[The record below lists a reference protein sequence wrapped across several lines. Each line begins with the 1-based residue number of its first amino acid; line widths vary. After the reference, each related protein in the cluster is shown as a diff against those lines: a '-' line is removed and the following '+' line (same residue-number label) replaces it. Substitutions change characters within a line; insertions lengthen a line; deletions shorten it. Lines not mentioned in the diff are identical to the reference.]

1 MANRWVFCFDDASLR
16 LPSPKNY
23 APSQQV
29 DYQSQMNMNSNNAI
43 QVMSAADAQAASD
56 GILKLLRDTDTEL
69 QNLKAQ
75 VATLQQQVAALTPHP

>member
-1 MANRWVFCFDDASLR
+1 
-16 LPSPKNY
+16 
-23 APSQQV
+23 
-29 DYQSQMNMNSNNAI
+29 MNMNSNNAI